1 MSATIGTS
9 YGMLSTLIANS
20 VNTHQ
25 QLDTL
30 TEQAS
35 TGLVAQTYAGLGNGA
50 DVALDLSPQISALQ
64 TYQSNINQ
72 ATGSMQV
79 TQTAMTQIQQIAAT
93 FAGDIPNLNGLNSSE
108 VDSVAAQANA
118 ALQQVAD
125 LLNTQDAGNY
135 VFAGQDTGN
144 APVPSGDSILS
155 SGFYTQ
161 INAAVA
167 GLSANGASATTTAIV
182 GTASS
187 NATGTSP
194 FSTYLSQP
202 PPGQP
207 GSTITAA
214 VVQTGE
220 GGTVQTGLLA
230 SANSV
235 AVSPGTTTTPP
246 TSTGSYM
253 RDLMMSL
260 ATLGSMSSSQI
271 NDPGF
276 AALVQ
281 STGTALTGVVNTM
294 ADDVGDLG
302 NTQANLAI
310 TQTQLSDTATA
321 LSGQL
326 SNVQDVDMAA
336 TLSQLTSTQTQLQAS
351 YRLITGEN
359 SMSLLNY
366 LPAAAA

>member
-1 MSATIGTS
+1 MSGAIGS
-9 YGMLSTLIANS
+9 GYGLLPTLIANS
-20 VNTHQ
+20 TSVHQ

-30 TEQAS
+30 TEQVS
-35 TGLVAQTYAGLGNGA
+35 TGLVSQTYAGLGSGA
-50 DVALDLSPQISALQ
+50 SLALDLNPQLTALQ
-64 TYQSNINQ
+64 TYQQNIGQ
-72 ATGSMQV
+72 ATGSMQL

-93 FAGDIPNLNGLNSSE
+93 FAGDIPNLNGLDASE
-108 VDSVAAQANA
+108 VDSVASQANT

-135 VFAGQDTGN
+135 VFAGQDSGN
-144 APVPSGDSILS
+144 PPVPSGDAILS

-167 GLSANGASATTTAIV
+167 GLSANGASATAAATLGIAQSNTA
-182 GTASS
+182 
-187 NATGTSP
+187 GTSP

-202 PPGQP
+202 VG
-207 GSTITAA
+207 GISAA

-230 SANSV
+230 SGNSV
-235 AVSPGTTTTPP
+235 AQSSGVSTG

-253 RDLMMSL
+253 RDLLRAL
-260 ATLGSMSSSQI
+260 ATLGSLSSSQV
-271 NDPGF
+271 NDPNF

-281 STGTALTGVVNTM
+281 ATGTSLNGAVNAM
-294 ADDVGDLG
+294 ADDVGVLG
-302 NTQANLAI
+302 DTQAGLAA

-326 SNVQDVDMAA
+326 SSVQDVDMASA
-336 TLSQLTSTQTQLQAS
+336 LSKLTGMQTQLQAS
-351 YRLITGEN
+351 YRLITSEN
-359 SMSLLNY
+359 SLSLLNF